1 MYLMQIYVFLLQ
13 HNLQLRDLRE
23 DFPGNEFT
31 AQWHAAELIQR
42 NGRAALARWRVAR
55 ALNSAWEK
63 QYEAHAERYSFMH
76 VKTGKMQYHKPWGMG
91 TADLWARPGE
101 NVDEVLLSLFL
112 REKVRG
118 ARNVK

>member
-1 MYLMQIYVFLLQ
+1 MCFNASLFYNF
-13 HNLQLRDLRE
+13 QLRDLRR
-23 DFPGNEFT
+23 DFPGNEFR
-31 AQWHAAELIQR
+31 ARWHATELIQR

-63 QYEAHAERYSFMH
+63 QYDVQVERYSFVH
-76 VKTGKMQYHKPWGMG
+76 VKTGDIQYPKPWGMG

-112 REKVRG
+112 REVRDAQ
-118 ARNVK
+118 ARG